1 MPTCSIHCALS
12 MCDIFGDAQ
21 LLTHALTNL
30 RISGGP
36 WVDFQLKLVQNK
48 NLFRQRHQ
56 DQPYHS
62 LKVYLITQKSITTQ
76 PSFYCAFYFSH
87 PNPIFTFSTMY
98 TKMFMNHSK
107 LLHLLI
113 AINQRL
119 MNVDPF
125 NLLTAR
131 FLNFSD

>member
-62 LKVYLITQKSITTQ
+62 LKVDLISQSPPNQASIVHFILAIQIQFLLFQQCIQKRS
-76 PSFYCAFYFSH
+76 
-87 PNPIFTFSTMY
+87 
-98 TKMFMNHSK
+98 
-107 LLHLLI
+107 
-113 AINQRL
+113 
-119 MNVDPF
+119 
-125 NLLTAR
+125 
-131 FLNFSD
+131 